1 MDTQNTPPTNKR
13 KCPPSRRPVD
23 ISSSSSSD
31 DDSAIV
37 PPHAAAAARPPVWP
51 RFLLVKATDPECP
64 LSKLSPFAI
73 AKTIK
78 GLAGEPKQV
87 TRLRSGDILVEVVR
101 KSHSDNLLRS
111 TLFAG
116 IPVKIES
123 HSTLNS
129 SKGIIRSRDLLKVS
143 EEELLTG
150 LKDEGVVGVKRFTYR
165 KDGKVLN
172 STAILLTFSSPTL
185 PEKIIAG
192 YLRLD
197 VSPFIPSPLRCFKCQ
212 AFGHH
217 RDRCPRNARCGR
229 CGAEHEEDS
238 CSSPPSC
245 VNCSGS
251 HPSFS
256 RDCPQWQRER
266 EIQRVRV
273 TQRVS
278 FPEARRV
285 VESSTITP
293 SGGSFAEKVKAN
305 LTATVACQTFL
316 SCFQKTFSPESV
328 SSTAVQTAFEEGSEA
343 PPTSDGESA
352 PPTSGGGSA
361 PTSESLP
368 PSKPVQPS
376 KPAPPPKQHPPPP
389 PSTSSGKKPS
399 NRFKVLQQQEEDME
413 VTPPPRPHVKK
424 K

>member
-1 MDTQNTPPTNKR
+1 M
-13 KCPPSRRPVD
+13 
-23 ISSSSSSD
+23 
-31 DDSAIV
+31 
-37 PPHAAAAARPPVWP
+37 
-51 RFLLVKATDPECP
+51 
-64 LSKLSPFAI
+64 
-73 AKTIK
+73 
-78 GLAGEPKQV
+78 
-87 TRLRSGDILVEVVR
+87 
-101 KSHSDNLLRS
+101 
-111 TLFAG
+111 
-116 IPVKIES
+116 
-123 HSTLNS
+123 
-129 SKGIIRSRDLLKVS
+129 
-143 EEELLTG
+143 
-150 LKDEGVVGVKRFTYR
+150 
-165 KDGKVLN
+165 
-172 STAILLTFSSPTL
+172 
-185 PEKIIAG
+185 
-192 YLRLD
+192 
-197 VSPFIPSPLRCFKCQ
+197 
-212 AFGHH
+212 
-217 RDRCPRNARCGR
+217 
-229 CGAEHEEDS
+229 
-238 CSSPPSC
+238 
-245 VNCSGS
+245 
-251 HPSFS
+251 
-256 RDCPQWQRER
+256 
-266 EIQRVRV
+266 

-285 VESSTITP
+285 VESSNITP

-343 PPTSDGESA
+343 PPTSGGESA